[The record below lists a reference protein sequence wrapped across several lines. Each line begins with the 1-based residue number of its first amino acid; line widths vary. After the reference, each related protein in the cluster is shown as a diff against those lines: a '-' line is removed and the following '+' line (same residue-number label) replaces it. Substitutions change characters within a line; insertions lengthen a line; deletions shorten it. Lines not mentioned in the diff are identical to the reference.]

1 VQLEATGRRAI
12 RTPYRAGYPIDPS
25 AVEEALRADAKRVIV
40 AVFAVHTDTASGITH
55 DVAAIRAAIDRAG
68 HPALLVADVIASL
81 GAAPFAM
88 DALGVNMAVGASQ
101 KGLMSPPGMGFVA
114 VDERAAAVAA
124 RNSAPRA
131 YWDWKRRRGPQSYT
145 KFFGTPPQN
154 LLFGIEA
161 ALGLIE
167 REGLDAVIARHAL
180 LARAVQAAVE
190 RWSSEGALKLHC
202 LVPQARSVSVTT
214 IEVRE
219 GIDVEA
225 LRTVA
230 RERFQVAFAGGL
242 ALSPGAF
249 RIGHLGDLNAAMIL
263 GCLAGGKR
271 RSWCRA
277 SPSDATVCARDRGA
291 RFVNATAIFYPVI
304 ALALWTFAVLML
316 VPRARFKVVRERRV
330 RAADFALGESDNVP
344 PEARLPNRNYM
355 NLLELPVLFY
365 VACIV
370 LYVTAKADVVG
381 LGLAWTFVALRIAHS
396 AVHLTYNHVVH
407 RLNVFA
413 LSTVVL
419 LALWIWIAVVV

>member
-1 VQLEATGRRAI
+1 MKLNETLATHIPGERLLHSPGPTHVPVEVLNAMHRQPMDHADARLDAIIANIESGLRRLLKTSSAELFMYAANGHGAWEAVTENLLAHGEAALIPSTGHFSEQWALQLEGTGRRAI

-25 AVEEALRADAKRVIV
+25 AVEEALRADAKREIA
-40 AVFAVHTDTASGITH
+40 AVFVVHTDTASGITH

-88 DALGVNMAVGASQ
+88 DALGVNVAVGASQ

-124 RNSAPRA
+124 RNTAPRA

-190 RWSSEGALKLHC
+190 RWSAEGALKLHC
-202 LVPQARSVSVTT
+202 LVPDARSVSVTT
-214 IEVRE
+214 IEVSE

-242 ALSPGAF
+242 GPFTGRAF

-263 GCLAGGKR
+263 GCLAGVEAALLVQGIPFAHDGVAHAIR
-271 RSWCRA
+271 R
-277 SPSDATVCARDRGA
+277 
-291 RFVNATAIFYPVI
+291 
-304 ALALWTFAVLML
+304 LA
-316 VPRARFKVVRERRV
+316 
-330 RAADFALGESDNVP
+330 DG
-344 PEARLPNRNYM
+344 
-355 NLLELPVLFY
+355 
-365 VACIV
+365 
-370 LYVTAKADVVG
+370 
-381 LGLAWTFVALRIAHS
+381 
-396 AVHLTYNHVVH
+396 
-407 RLNVFA
+407 
-413 LSTVVL
+413 
-419 LALWIWIAVVV
+419 

>member
-1 VQLEATGRRAI
+1 MKRDETLQVHIPGERLLHSPGPTHVPVEVLNAMHRQPMDHADARLDAIIANIESGLRRLLGTSGAELFMYAANGHGVWEAATENLLAPGEAALIPSTGHFSESWAVQLEATGRRAI

-25 AVEEALRADAKRVIV
+25 AVEEALRADAKREIA
-40 AVFAVHTDTASGITH
+40 AVFVVHTDTASGITH

-124 RNSAPRA
+124 RNTAPRA

-202 LVPQARSVSVTT
+202 QVAQARSVSVTT

-219 GIDVEA
+219 GIDVER

-242 ALSPGAF
+242 GPFTGRAF

-263 GCLAGGKR
+263 GCLAG
-271 RSWCRA
+271 
-277 SPSDATVCARDRGA
+277 V
-291 RFVNATAIFYPVI
+291 
-304 ALALWTFAVLML
+304 
-316 VPRARFKVVRERRV
+316 E
-330 RAADFALGESDNVP
+330 AA
-344 PEARLPNRNYM
+344 
-355 NLLELPVLFY
+355 
-365 VACIV
+365 
-370 LYVTAKADVVG
+370 
-381 LGLAWTFVALRIAHS
+381 
-396 AVHLTYNHVVH
+396 
-407 RLNVFA
+407 
-413 LSTVVL
+413 L
-419 LALWIWIAVVV
+419 LAQGVPFGRDGVSRAIEVLAS